1 MSLNILNTV
10 THLWSVRT
18 PLKGDDYFCRQVNAA
33 FGKVE
38 QAYLEAIKSSIAM
51 RKTGAM
57 LGDGTVAQVDTF
69 DPQSVLAFYQRLANA
84 LAGWASAGISE
95 SATED
100 LRRLYCQ
107 FAKEASKKYHIICY
121 FGVQFHAV
129 PYYTVDRRIIEA
141 QKELAKIAKD
151 AGTVFKSMASAADK
165 ALQAELEKMGYAN
178 LDFQDLFTKMFDD
191 ESLVEE
197 LDKKATSVE
206 SQFPEFEDM
215 RKKKAKLFS
224 QLNDLLIELYQTSPV
239 LVDYNRLMQGEEG
252 VTTYF
257 DIEVI
262 KNKKTKAREAYLNT
276 QAISKEAADT
286 VATELHKVAEA
297 LSRAAR

>member
-51 RKTGAM
+51 RKADAM

-84 LAGWASAGISE
+84 LAGWASAGISK

-107 FAKEASKKYHIICY
+107 FAKEAGKKYHIICY
-121 FGVQFHAV
+121 FGVQFHAL
-129 PYYTVDRRIIEA
+129 PYYRVDRRVIEA
-141 QKELAKIAKD
+141 QKELAKIAKE

-165 ALQAELEKMGYAN
+165 ALQTELEKKGYAN
-178 LDFQDLFTKMFDD
+178 LEFQDLFTKMFDD
-191 ESLVEE
+191 GSLVEE

-206 SQFPEFEDM
+206 SQFPEFEEM
-215 RKKKAKLFS
+215 RKKKAKLFAE
-224 QLNDLLIELYQTSPV
+224 LNDLLIELYQTSPV
-239 LVDYNRLMQGEEG
+239 LMDYNRLMQGEEG